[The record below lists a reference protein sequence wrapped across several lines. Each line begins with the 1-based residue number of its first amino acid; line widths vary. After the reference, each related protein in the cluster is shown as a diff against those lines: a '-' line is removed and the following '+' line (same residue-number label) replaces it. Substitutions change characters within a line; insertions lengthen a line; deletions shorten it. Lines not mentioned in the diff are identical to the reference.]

1 VVSSRDD
8 IRLFTSSELT
18 TIVCSVE
25 LGSFAFL
32 LNQSSLISVSLM
44 SWIKEM
50 AGGEAMPP
58 YVETDSPSNP
68 KVKDPSIPNRMVSTK
83 PANRPFLAYVLIP
96 NFTFQ
101 MQTQI
106 N

>member
-1 VVSSRDD
+1 
-8 IRLFTSSELT
+8 
-18 TIVCSVE
+18 
-25 LGSFAFL
+25 
-32 LNQSSLISVSLM
+32 M

-106 N
+106 NWTLAQSQGISRETGGVACWVA